1 MKLKIP
7 NREVLITDS
16 VAPKKRNKLWWND
29 ESWLHQKADSKLK
42 EEFITARK
50 VFDKAVLNCKR
61 NYWRE
66 RQQEIQEASGNTH
79 NFWRMVNSMG
89 VGNER
94 RKEIP
99 MEIVGENGDLVR
111 DKNAVLERWKSD
123 FQKLSN
129 PVNDTPAM
137 INYGTTPNGVD
148 EVAHILNDRIT
159 KDSVRNAV
167 MSANKGKA
175 TGCDQIPVE
184 VLQNDVV
191 INFLHVLFSRCFN
204 SGFVPH
210 EWGKG

>member
-1 MKLKIP
+1 
-7 NREVLITDS
+7 
-16 VAPKKRNKLWWND
+16 
-29 ESWLHQKADSKLK
+29 
-42 EEFITARK
+42 
-50 VFDKAVLNCKR
+50 
-61 NYWRE
+61 
-66 RQQEIQEASGNTH
+66 
-79 NFWRMVNSMG
+79 MVNSMW
-89 VGNER
+89 VGNEC
-94 RKEIP
+94 RKAIP

-123 FQKLSN
+123 FQKLLN

-137 INYGTTPNGVD
+137 INYGTMPNGVD

-191 INFLHVLFSRCFN
+191 IIFSMFCSLGVLIVDLCLM
-204 SGFVPH
+204 SG
-210 EWGKG
+210 EKG